1 MLVDRAGLTATERLM
16 SLVTRVRP
24 GEGRSVLL
32 FTAHAFLML
41 FSYQVM
47 KALREALMLSQYS
60 AEVRSYG
67 VAVTALVLMFIVPL
81 YGLVRRHLDGDRLL
95 KAVTVFFAVNLWMF
109 AAAVQAGVPVAFLF
123 FVWASIYGVMVVA
136 QLWAFA
142 ADCYNLKS
150 GQRLFPAIM
159 VGANLGALAGAKSAQ
174 LTVATLT
181 PVGMMIAS
189 SLLLLGTLWL
199 IVPERDRIPE
209 GSRAAAVERARPVP
223 KLLGGIGLVLRDRYL
238 LLVALLVVLL
248 NWINTTGEFIL
259 ADYVQR
265 DAEQLAAASGGT
277 LDPGVLI
284 AQFYG
289 NFQFWVTVTG
299 LAIQLLLVAR
309 IYRSVGVR
317 GALLVH
323 PVVVAIGYGLLAF
336 SPMLIGFVPIFTLI
350 RLVKIVENATDY
362 SLMNTT
368 RQALFLPVDRD
379 SKYDGKTAIDTFY
392 WRVGDVIQAGVVYV
406 GLNWFHWAAPTF
418 AALNLVLAT
427 AWVVLAVLIGRE
439 FARKA
444 RDNVF
449 NVAPVAGPAIDDL
462 LYEPGRRVEHRVRDD
477 AFHDEDEGDVL
488 YLHARCAD
496 GRPLPRWL
504 RFDARRRRFACRA
517 PDGCFEEF
525 TVVVVA
531 TDVDGLEASSTF
543 VVRRSLP
550 VA

>member
-1 MLVDRAGLTATERLM
+1 ML
-16 SLVTRVRP
+16 
-24 GEGRSVLL
+24 LL
-32 FTAHAFLML
+32 LLALAAASAQQMEPR
-41 FSYQVM
+41 SYQIGTPELDTLWVSP
-47 KALREALMLSQYS
+47 ANGNDASPNATQVAPLRTVREAWSRIPS
-60 AEVRSYG
+60 S
-67 VAVTALVLMFIVPL
+67 IPL
-81 YGLVRRHLDGDRLL
+81 TRG
-95 KAVTVFFAVNLWMF
+95 F
-109 AAAVQAGVPVAFLF
+109 
-123 FVWASIYGVMVVA
+123 
-136 QLWAFA
+136 
-142 ADCYNLKS
+142 
-150 GQRLFPAIM
+150 AIM
-159 VGANLGALAGAKSAQ
+159 LLPGDYPEETLPTYWESRHGSAQ
-174 LTVATLT
+174 HPVVISTAPGYPPVTLPNMNLYDCRYLYLMNLIIT
-181 PVGMMIAS
+181 GGGGDVLHFEACNH
-189 SLLLLGTLWL
+189 LLLLGTLWL
-199 IVPERDRIPE
+199 IGPERERIPE
-209 GSRAAAVERARPVP
+209 GSRAAATKHGRAVP
-223 KLLGGIGLVLRDRYL
+223 RLLGGIGLVLRDRYL

-265 DAEQLAAASGGT
+265 DAEQLSAASGGA

-309 IYRSVGVR
+309 IYRTVGVR

-392 WRVGDVIQAGVVYV
+392 WRVGDVIQAGVVYA

-418 AALNLVLAT
+418 AALNLLLAT
-427 AWVVLAVLIGRE
+427 AWIVLAVMIGRE

-462 LYEPGRRVEHRVRDD
+462 LYEPGRHVEHRVRDD

-504 RFDARRRRFACRA
+504 RFDARQRRFACRA
-517 PDGCFEEF
+517 PHGCSEEF